1 MKWKELER
9 LAVKNGWKFFKHGTN
24 HDAYKKG
31 KKVIWLERHWS
42 QEVKIG
48 LCIKLLKQINNG

>member
-9 LAVKNGWKFFKHGTN
+9 LAVTNGWEFFKHGAN
-24 HDAYKKG
+24 HDMYRKG
-31 KKVIWLERHWS
+31 DKIILIERHWS
-42 QEVKIG
+42 QEIRIG